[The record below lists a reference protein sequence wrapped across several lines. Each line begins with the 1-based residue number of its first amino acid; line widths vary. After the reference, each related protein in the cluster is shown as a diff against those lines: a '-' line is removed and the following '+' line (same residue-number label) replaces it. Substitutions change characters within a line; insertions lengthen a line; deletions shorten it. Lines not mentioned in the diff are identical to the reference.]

1 MSDEP
6 AAGDS
11 PSPKKPGKKAK
22 LPEGKADKAALP
34 KASTKAAPSRRVD
47 PEDSPESPDLIP
59 HIPEFARAYPHD
71 PELDVLV
78 ETFEAG
84 NYARVREEA
93 QRLAETATRDEVRR
107 AARDLRKRVDPDPLM
122 TFLLLAAIAL
132 LAALSVHY
140 WTHQN
145 GSP

>member
-6 AAGDS
+6 SAGAS

-22 LPEGKADKAALP
+22 LPGGETDKPTLP
-34 KASTKAAPSRRVD
+34 QASTKAAPRRRRVD
-47 PEDSPESPDLIP
+47 PEDLPEALAAIA
-59 HIPEFARAYPHD
+59 HVPEFARTYPHD

-84 NYARVREEA
+84 NYARVREGA
-93 QRLAETATRDEVRR
+93 QRLAETATRDDVRR

-122 TFLLLAAIAL
+122 TYLLLAAIAL

-140 WTHQN
+140 WTH
-145 GSP
+145 